1 MWELYIFGG
10 GNKYSIGER
19 RGLFAWGEE
28 SRRRTRPSV
37 VHGKKDGG
45 KFIAFVRDRETSEGA
60 AHKLGEIGKRVEGK
74 RIMLEAKFV
83 ILKFLEG

>member
-1 MWELYIFGG
+1 VGIIYIFGG

-28 SRRRTRPSV
+28 SRRTRPTV

-45 KFIAFVRDRETSEGA
+45 KFIAFVRETNEGS
-60 AHKLGEIGKRVEGK
+60 AHKLGEIGKRVARE
-74 RIMLEAKFV
+74 IELYA
-83 ILKFLEG
+83 